1 MNTTTIVIVVILS
14 LIVVGLLI
22 YKNKKDRK
30 EFEQQLNNDLP
41 RKNIENETED
51 DKI

>member
-1 MNTTTIVIVVILS
+1 MNTTTLVIVVIIS

-30 EFEQQLNNDLP
+30 DLEQQLNKDVPL
-41 RKNIENETED
+41 KNKENEIED